1 MVHKIFAI
9 TAMMLL
15 GSTWVSAPL
24 YAANEFSPYFTNRAP
39 AAFGDEM
46 VNPQDLIAQQEA
58 DDAVADQLNAIMP
71 AAGDVANDGMND
83 VAKDGA
89 VDDTGDNTDAI
100 EEAPLSVPINTVP

>member
-9 TAMMLL
+9 TAMMVL
-15 GSTWVSAPL
+15 GSTWVSAPV

-71 AAGDVANDGMND
+71 AAGDVAGS
-83 VAKDGA
+83 
-89 VDDTGDNTDAI
+89 DDTSNDADNDTGAMK
-100 EEAPLSVPINTVP
+100 EAPLSAPVNTVP